1 MTGEASNQEVDDS
14 AGDEAQNDLVN
25 VERRDF
31 YAVEEDEHGKAGQHG
46 CQAGLCVSFSPVES
60 ADHRPEE
67 RGFESA
73 EGEQVDPDDDIRRI
87 DGNQA
92 GDDAEQ
98 QGDREAVPWNSFLCF
113 FCAFRTFSN
122 DVVQVEILDDGRGCE
137 DQQGVDGGHD
147 GGERRG
153 QEETGGPGRH
163 AVQNDVWNDGV
174 GGFDG
179 VIWNQRRGQCSGK
192 VHADHEDADDDSS
205 IDHGAVHGARVLEAH
220 SADGG
225 LRKAQRCDAD
235 QDPEGDQVSRT
246 QSDDS
251 LAV

>member
-1 MTGEASNQEVDDS
+1 MDARQ
-14 AGDEAQNDLVN
+14 
-25 VERRDF
+25 
-31 YAVEEDEHGKAGQHG
+31 
-46 CQAGLCVSFSPVES
+46 GLCVSFSPVES

-205 IDHGAVHGARVLEAH
+205 ITVAQCMGAVSPKPSGGRRV
-220 SADGG
+220 
-225 LRKAQRCDAD
+225 RKARCGRPGPEESGIPDQATIPLPYEPLPMSSARIDLVSDA
-235 QDPEGDQVSRT
+235 VI
-246 QSDDS
+246 
-251 LAV
+251 